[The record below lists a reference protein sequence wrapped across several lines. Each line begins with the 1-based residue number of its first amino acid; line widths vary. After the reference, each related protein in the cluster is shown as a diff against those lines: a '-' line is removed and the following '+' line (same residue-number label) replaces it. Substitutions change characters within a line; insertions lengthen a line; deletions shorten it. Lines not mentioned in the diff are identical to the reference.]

1 MRFIVLLIMV
11 CFSLSAAAA
20 NFSQKL
26 EGFLTKANVAS
37 NVSSGGSYH
46 DQMGGF
52 WTGGGLRT
60 RAPIQE
66 MRFANVQLP
75 KFSAGC
81 GGIDL
86 FMGGFSYINS
96 EQLKMLA
103 ENIMSNAGQ
112 FAFSLALKT
121 ALPQVESVMQQLEE
135 AARFMNG
142 LGINSC
148 ETAATLV
155 GGMWPKSAAASDMV
169 CASMGAENNRL
180 TSYVAGKHSCSSD
193 SNRSGILSESQN
205 SSFKDM
211 LIDDYNLVWE
221 ALNKNK
227 AESNHSSAFKKE
239 RELML
244 SAVGTIISK
253 SRSHNEE
260 EDKAEDNRQIIY
272 KPSLINDNFLEV
284 MVYGSDLYDGKGG
297 KSSASRD
304 VQKYSCE
311 DEKCLTLKQEPLRI
325 PRNQA
330 LINKVANL
338 IVSIENKIRREG
350 SGDKV
355 ELSIEER
362 NLIETTRLP
371 IAKIINVQAA
381 FGRSGAAMS
390 AVNFA
395 DEIAFDIALTYLEDI
410 VDRVSLALSHIE
422 QLKLNPDDVR
432 QIQRAASLKKQEL
445 MEKKQNLYQK
455 IQAALEMVA
464 QGQLLEKEVR
474 RLNQRSYLVN
484 G

>member
-1 MRFIVLLIMV
+1 VP
-11 CFSLSAAAA
+11 
-20 NFSQKL
+20 
-26 EGFLTKANVAS
+26 
-37 NVSSGGSYH
+37 
-46 DQMGGF
+46 
-52 WTGGGLRT
+52 W
-60 RAPIQE
+60 
-66 MRFANVQLP
+66 
-75 KFSAGC
+75 
-81 GGIDL
+81 
-86 FMGGFSYINS
+86 
-96 EQLKMLA
+96 
-103 ENIMSNAGQ
+103 
-112 FAFSLALKT
+112 
-121 ALPQVESVMQQLEE
+121 
-135 AARFMNG
+135 
-142 LGINSC
+142 
-148 ETAATLV
+148 
-155 GGMWPKSAAASDMV
+155 
-169 CASMGAENNRL
+169 
-180 TSYVAGKHSCSSD
+180 
-193 SNRSGILSESQN
+193 
-205 SSFKDM
+205 
-211 LIDDYNLVWE
+211 
-221 ALNKNK
+221 
-227 AESNHSSAFKKE
+227 
-239 RELML
+239 
-244 SAVGTIISK
+244 
-253 SRSHNEE
+253 
-260 EDKAEDNRQIIY
+260 
-272 KPSLINDNFLEV
+272 
-284 MVYGSDLYDGKGG
+284 
-297 KSSASRD
+297 
-304 VQKYSCE
+304 
-311 DEKCLTLKQEPLRI
+311 LKQEPLRI

-330 LINKVANL
+330 LINKVATL

>member
-1 MRFIVLLIMV
+1 MMRVLMVIIMTA
-11 CFSLSAAAA
+11 FLSGIA
-20 NFSQKL
+20 NAGNFNQKL
-26 EGFLTKANVAS
+26 EGFLTKANLAS
-37 NVSSGGSYH
+37 NVTTGGSYH

-60 RAPIQE
+60 RSPIQE
-66 MRFANVQLP
+66 MRFANVQMP

-96 EQLKMLA
+96 EQLKLLA
-103 ENIMSNAGQ
+103 QNIMSNAGQ

-180 TSYVAGKHSCSSD
+180 TSYVAGKHNCSVD
-193 SNRSGILSESQN
+193 SNRSGILSDKQN

-211 LIDDYNLVWE
+211 LIDDYNLVWQ
-221 ALNKNK
+221 ALSKDK
-227 AESNHSSAFKKE
+227 SNQAKGSAFKKE
-239 RELML
+239 KEMML

-253 SRSHNEE
+253 SRGSSE
-260 EDKAEDNRQIIY
+260 EDEDDNRQVIY

-284 MVYGSDLYDGKGG
+284 MVYGSQGKGN
-297 KSSASRD
+297 D
-304 VQKYSCE
+304 VQKYVCQ
-311 DEKCLTLKQEPLRI
+311 DEQCLEMSQERLNI
-325 PRNQA
+325 SRNQA
-330 LINKVANL
+330 LITKVAGL
-338 IVSIENKIRREG
+338 IISIENKIRYEG
-350 SGDKV
+350 NNNQL
-355 ELSIEER
+355 ELSLEER

-410 VDRVSLALSHIE
+410 VDRVSLALSHLE

-455 IQAALEMVA
+455 IQASLEMVA

>member
-1 MRFIVLLIMV
+1 MMRVVVMIIM
-11 CFSLSAAAA
+11 SLFWHGVAAASF
-20 NFSQKL
+20 NQKL
-26 EGFLTKANVAS
+26 EGFLTKANLAS
-37 NVSSGGSYH
+37 NVTTGGSYH

-60 RAPIQE
+60 RSPIQD

-96 EQLKMLA
+96 EQLKLLA
-103 ENIMSNAGQ
+103 QNIMSNAGQ

-169 CASMGAENNRL
+169 CASIGAENNHL
-180 TSYVAGKHSCSSD
+180 TSYVAGKHNCSVD
-193 SNRSGILSESQN
+193 SNRSGILSDSSN

-211 LIDDYNLVWE
+211 LIDDYNLVWQ
-221 ALNKNK
+221 ALSKDK
-227 AESNHSSAFKKE
+227 SNQAKGSAFKKE
-239 RELML
+239 KEMML

-253 SRSHNEE
+253 SRGHGKDGE
-260 EDKAEDNRQIIY
+260 EDDNRQIIY

-284 MVYGSDLYDGKGG
+284 MVYGSQGKGN
-297 KSSASRD
+297 D
-304 VQKYSCE
+304 VQKYVCV
-311 DEKCLTLKQEPLRI
+311 DEKCLDINQERLNI
-325 PRNQA
+325 SRNQA
-330 LINKVANL
+330 LITKVAGL
-338 IVSIENKIRREG
+338 IISIENKIRHEG
-350 SGDKV
+350 SNKQV
-355 ELSIEER
+355 ELSLEER

-410 VDRVSLALSHIE
+410 VDRVSLALSHLE

-455 IQAALEMVA
+455 IQASLEMVA